1 MLFTLQRGAAPVVRV
16 VWTARSKVE
25 SHGFCQAF
33 CFIADAFLLTHRK
46 KMLDIVQARSH
57 PSVAMDTITYRA
69 RIDSSHIGFLNSI
82 IESYDGVAV
91 VRTLDAPSGIIELWL
106 PAEFESVVTDIMHA
120 LAPEIGLQ
128 YLYRATQRL
137 SD

>member
-1 MLFTLQRGAAPVVRV
+1 
-16 VWTARSKVE
+16 
-25 SHGFCQAF
+25 
-33 CFIADAFLLTHRK
+33 
-46 KMLDIVQARSH
+46 MLDIVDEHLQR
-57 PSVAMDTITYRA
+57 SVAMDTITYRA
-69 RIDSSHIGFLNSI
+69 RIESSQIGFLNSM

-128 YLYRATQRL
+128 YLYKAPQRL